1 MWPYLADRTVAHDD
15 EANSALEDAMTVEP
29 VVVGVDHSVE
39 ARSAVVW
46 AAQEAVLAGSSLLVV
61 HSPRLPAA
69 GTAGFLSAALRA
81 SDDVGQSI
89 LDSCAELARSA
100 EPGLVVRTLLS
111 HADHAQ
117 ALIDVSAQA
126 QLVVLGARHGPA
138 GEISLLASKRLQVI
152 AHSHCPVL
160 LLGPVSS
167 FSPPGQVSRVVAGL
181 AATRAGVAAVRF
193 AAFEA
198 ARRHVTLQLVRLEP
212 AQPKDDLPEVEQS
225 TGDRQQADQS
235 EPQVAA
241 IRREYPE
248 LTVQVDTVAGDAA
261 ELLPSYSDSSSIL
274 VIGCHHTDDHWST
287 RLGPVATSVVHR
299 NHGAVI
305 VVGSARHSLVEAS

>member
-1 MWPYLADRTVAHDD
+1 
-15 EANSALEDAMTVEP
+15 MTVEP
-29 VVVGVDHSVE
+29 VVVGVDHTME

-46 AAQEAVLAGSSLLVV
+46 AAQEAVLSGSSLLIV

-69 GTAGFLSAALRA
+69 GVTGYLSAALRA

-89 LDSCAELARSA
+89 LDSCAELARGA

-111 HADHAQ
+111 HADPAQ

-138 GEISLLASKRLQVI
+138 GEISLLASKRLQVV

-160 LLGPVSS
+160 LLGPVST
-167 FSPPGQVSRVVAGL
+167 FGPPGQVSRVVAGL
-181 AATRAGVAAVRF
+181 AVTRAGTAAVRF

-198 ARRHVTLQLVRLEP
+198 ARRHITLQLVRLEP
-212 AQPKDDLPEVEQS
+212 PEPVGAAAEPRQS
-225 TGDRQQADQS
+225 TGGRQRADQLES
-235 EPQVAA
+235 RVAA

-248 LTVQVDTVAGDAA
+248 LTVRVDTVAGDPA

-305 VVGSARHSLVEAS
+305 VVGSVQHSVVEVS